1 MNSDHFESRAREAL
15 RPAAAAPDPHQDR
28 VVLAA
33 AREAAAEI
41 RERRRG
47 SRRQWWVPASVAAA
61 VGVVAI
67 GLWSAVEQPEE
78 DTMRGISG
86 GSVLPSSGATL
97 STPPE
102 RFDWEDQ
109 SGATGYRLTLRTADA
124 RVVWQSPT
132 SHDSHVE
139 VPQSVRFANG
149 ATYLWTVQY
158 EGPVMSGSLGPFS
171 FRLAPN

>member
-15 RPAAAAPDPHQDR
+15 RPAAESPDPRQDR
-28 VVLAA
+28 VVLDA

-41 RERRRG
+41 QVRRRS

-61 VGVVAI
+61 LGVVAI
-67 GLWSAVEQPEE
+67 GLWSTVQPPE
-78 DTMRGISG
+78 DDTLRGSSG
-86 GSVLPSSGATL
+86 GSVVPSSGATL

-124 RVVWQSPT
+124 RVLWQSQT
-132 SHDSHVE
+132 SYDSHVE

-158 EGPVMSGSLGPFS
+158 EGPVISGSLGPFS
-171 FRLAPN
+171 FRLAAN

>member
-1 MNSDHFESRAREAL
+1 MSSEHFESRVREAL
-15 RPAAAAPDPHQDR
+15 RPADESPDPRQDR
-28 VVLAA
+28 VVLDA

-41 RERRRG
+41 RARRR
-47 SRRQWWVPASVAAA
+47 SRRQWWLPASVAAA
-61 VGVVAI
+61 AGVVAI
-67 GLWSAVEQPEE
+67 GLWSTIEQPDE
-78 DTMRGISG
+78 DTLRGTSG
-86 GSVLPSSGATL
+86 GSVVPSSGATL
-97 STPPE
+97 SAPPG

-124 RVVWQSPT
+124 QVIWQSPT
-132 SHDSHVE
+132 SFDSHVE

-171 FRLAPN
+171 FRLAPH